1 MHRLVMLSA
10 PALLMAA
17 PAAAQTFQSTQTLD
31 TIVAQ
36 FTGSAI
42 GQPGGARTAVDSRL
56 RLAAC
61 AAPQLSWRTDAQDA
75 VVVRCMTPV
84 WRIFV
89 PVNALP
95 QAPEAALVGAVAAA
109 TPPAPVEPV
118 IRRGDPITIEVGTG
132 SFSISRDGIAMG
144 DARPG
149 ERLLVR
155 VEERKPPI
163 QAVAL
168 ESGRATLPG
177 WAR

>member
-1 MHRLVMLSA
+1 MFTL
-10 PALLMAA
+10 PALIAAA
-17 PAAAQTFQSTQTLD
+17 PAAAQDYQSTQTLD

-36 FTGSAI
+36 FTGSDI
-42 GQPGGARTAVDSRL
+42 GQPGGARAAVDGRL

-61 AAPQLSWRTDAQDA
+61 AAPQLSWRTDRQEA
-75 VVVRCMTPV
+75 VVVRCMAPT

-89 PVNALP
+89 PVNAMP
-95 QAPEAALVGAVAAA
+95 QAAAEPAVATAA
-109 TPPAPVEPV
+109 AAAPAAPPPPAEPV
-118 IRRGDPITIEVGTG
+118 IRRGDPITIEVGAPG
-132 SFSISRDGIAMG
+132 FSISRDGIAMG
-144 DARPG
+144 DAKPG

-177 WAR
+177 WSR